1 MAENGKSLIQKLAA
15 VQKEVDRI
23 PKNGRNEHH
32 KYDYVT
38 ESDVVDAL
46 RNHLATAGI
55 MVIPFLDKATVVPTE
70 KGMMAH
76 IEVSYKFTDGTD
88 MAQVRVA
95 ASGYDIPGDKAIYKA
110 MTGALKYALRQ
121 TFLIPTGEDPER
133 DTEDSRDSRSERSDV
148 QRGSSPQPSNSGRSE
163 SGGEAGPRA
172 PRKSDSGG
180 EATVKFG
187 KSKGKK
193 LSELDE
199 AGLVWWTKVCEESV
213 QKNDPKWHEKNVAA
227 FEACQAEW
235 ARRQPWREAWNMC
248 LAIGE
253 NHGLDEDG
261 VKVVLKEQ
269 LGISSADKLT
279 DELVGKFQEALDL
292 AE

>member
-121 TFLIPTGEDPER
+121 TFLIPTGDDPER
-133 DTEDSRDSRSERSDV
+133 DEKDSPESRKSDTGASGGNQQRTESTD
-148 QRGSSPQPSNSGRSE
+148 SGRSE
-163 SGGEAGPRA
+163 RTPKASSSP
-172 PRKSDSGG
+172 G